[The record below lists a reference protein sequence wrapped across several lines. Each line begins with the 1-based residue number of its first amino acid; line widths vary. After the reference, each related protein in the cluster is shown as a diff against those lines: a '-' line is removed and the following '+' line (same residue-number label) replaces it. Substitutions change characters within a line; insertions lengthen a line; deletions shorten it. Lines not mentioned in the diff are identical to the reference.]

1 LDFATLQLQLGYVEF
16 GQREVR
22 VIETACQ
29 TVLRFL
35 PDIED
40 AEARAKFTDDIE
52 QVSASLENLKRKL
65 LSLPLRKSDRF
76 RYVAL
81 SECSL
86 LHKKPHKENNLARS
100 YRTQMVE
107 EWLYQRIG

>member
-22 VIETACQ
+22 VIEAACQ

-40 AEARAKFTDDIE
+40 AEARAKFTDDDIE
-52 QVSASLENLKRKL
+52 QVSASLEKFETKAA
-65 LSLPLRKSDRF
+65 F
-76 RYVAL
+76 IAA
-81 SECSL
+81 E
-86 LHKKPHKENNLARS
+86 KK
-100 YRTQMVE
+100 
-107 EWLYQRIG
+107 